1 MTPRSL
7 ACYAALTAVMLAC
20 GISSGRAQSIRIP
33 SEQAGQEIPG
43 QMPGTPAELR
53 PSNDS
58 PVLLAASDAARTS
71 NAPSGRVAPNA
82 PSLVRDTS
90 WPPAPQLLANDNGC
104 SAALTGRGT
113 TYHVGPGQKYADLQD
128 VPWLSLRAGDVV
140 NIHYRPEPYRSK
152 IGLRGQGTAD
162 EPIVINGVTDANCQR
177 PVISGENALTVR
189 DAQQRQF
196 FSKQY
201 SENLGVFLI
210 YKGPQ
215 DAYGYRP
222 AHIHFKNLKIT
233 GGHKD
238 FTYTAQDGSTGRY
251 SRAAAAIYAVL
262 IEGLVV
268 ETCEIT
274 RNGNGLFVN
283 SKSGDEPSLGATCR
297 HNRIWDNGVV
307 DSYYEHNL
315 YVQTQRSLYEGN
327 YIGQLIPGAAGSSLK
342 DRSSATVVRFN
353 HIVSAA
359 RALDLVEIEGGVPQI
374 LNDPYYHS
382 AWVYGNLIV
391 DEAKNKRAY
400 SVKLIHWG
408 GDNDPRYFRNGTLWF
423 YNNTVVLKVDKTD
436 FWYVSLFDM
445 PTAQQKVNLRAN
457 IIQNQGS
464 AELRLGYEHGTI
476 DLDDTNLITGSYI
489 PGGVNN
495 TVKINVIGRVL
506 DTRNPGLDANGRPQR
521 GAPGTDA
528 GKLTPLRMPAGV
540 LTDNLR
546 VSHQFAPPARLVPR
560 SLQGAGP
567 DLGAFELMP

>member
-1 MTPRSL
+1 
-7 ACYAALTAVMLAC
+7 MLAC

-222 AHIHFKNLKIT
+222 AHIHFLVAAPGMRTLTTQVNIPGDSYIDDDFAFATRDGLIVELERNVAPAGYESLGIT
-233 GGHKD
+233 AP
-238 FTYTAQDGSTGRY
+238 FTRSVFNFVLP
-251 SRAAAAIYAVL
+251 RAAS
-262 IEGLVV
+262 E
-268 ETCEIT
+268 
-274 RNGNGLFVN
+274 
-283 SKSGDEPSLGATCR
+283 
-297 HNRIWDNGVV
+297 
-307 DSYYEHNL
+307 
-315 YVQTQRSLYEGN
+315 
-327 YIGQLIPGAAGSSLK
+327 
-342 DRSSATVVRFN
+342 
-353 HIVSAA
+353 
-359 RALDLVEIEGGVPQI
+359 
-374 LNDPYYHS
+374 
-382 AWVYGNLIV
+382 
-391 DEAKNKRAY
+391 DEALPLTRMERVA
-400 SVKLIHWG
+400 
-408 GDNDPRYFRNGTLWF
+408 
-423 YNNTVVLKVDKTD
+423 
-436 FWYVSLFDM
+436 
-445 PTAQQKVNLRAN
+445 AQ
-457 IIQNQGS
+457 G
-464 AELRLGYEHGTI
+464 
-476 DLDDTNLITGSYI
+476 
-489 PGGVNN
+489 
-495 TVKINVIGRVL
+495 
-506 DTRNPGLDANGRPQR
+506 
-521 GAPGTDA
+521 
-528 GKLTPLRMPAGV
+528 
-540 LTDNLR
+540 
-546 VSHQFAPPARLVPR
+546 
-560 SLQGAGP
+560 
-567 DLGAFELMP
+567 